1 MATPNVQPYSGSGN
15 TGIVNT
21 AQHIRDVDPRLF
33 YLESFKYPLASLLF
47 TMGTELE
54 KKEDGKYNLKGKVV
68 SKRTT
73 KNTKFEHTESELL
86 KAEFSPT
93 AAVTTGA
100 TTISIPTTDDEYFVA
115 GMEVL
120 LTNANG
126 EREIARVTAVAN
138 GQLTV
143 TRNIGSTGAIT
154 MTTADKLYNMGVVRE
169 EDSTSTSARQAKGET
184 LFNYVQFLS
193 EPYGNTKIEQ
203 ATANYNG
210 NPYQRSKMEAFARMK
225 QKLEMMM
232 WFGVRNVT
240 NSSTNP
246 IYHNGGIMYWLE
258 NQYTDVPTFDVGGV
272 LTKQTWDLWLQDA
285 LKYNNQAKYV
295 FCSSA
300 VLASVSGFASN
311 QIRPADVNIRKFG
324 TAITE
329 YQSPFGMVYLIRE
342 PLFDEVA
349 SMNGSAVC
357 LDLTNVKW
365 RYLEGN
371 GINLDLKSYDDIQE
385 NDRSGRKGEWM
396 AVGGV
401 DIAVGKSHAI
411 LKNVQ

>member
-21 AQHIRDVDPRLF
+21 SQHIRDVDPRLF
-33 YLESFKYPLASLLF
+33 YAETFKYPLVSLLF

-54 KKEDGKYNLKGKVV
+54 RKDDGKYYLKGKVI
-68 SKRTT
+68 SKSKTQ
-73 KNTKFEHTESELL
+73 NTKFEHTESELL
-86 KAEFSPT
+86 KFEFTPT

-115 GMEVL
+115 GMEIL
-120 LTNANG
+120 LTNSNG
-126 EREIARVTAVAN
+126 DREVARITAVAN

-143 TRNIGSTGAIT
+143 TRNIGSTGAIAL
-154 MTTADKLYNMGVVRE
+154 TTADKFYNLGVVRE

-184 LFNYVQFLS
+184 LYNYVQFVS
-193 EPYGNTKIEQ
+193 EPYGNTLIEQ

-210 NPYQRSKMEAFARMK
+210 NPFQRKKMEAFARMK
-225 QKLEMMM
+225 QRLEMQM

-240 NSSTNP
+240 NSTTNP

-258 NQYTDVPTFDVGGV
+258 SQFTDVPTYDVGGV
-272 LTKQTWDLWLQDA
+272 LTRQTWDLWLQDA

-295 FCSSA
+295 FCSSP
-300 VLASVSGFASN
+300 VLAAVSGFALN
-311 QIRPADVNIRKFG
+311 QLRPSDINMTKFG
-324 TAITE
+324 MSIME
-329 YQSPFGMVYLIRE
+329 YQSPFGKVYLVRE

-349 SMNGSAVC
+349 SMNGAAVC
-357 LDLTNVKW
+357 LDLSNIKW
-365 RYLEGN
+365 RFMEG
-371 GINLDLKSYDDIQE
+371 LDLKSYDDIQE
-385 NDRSGRKGEWM
+385 NDRSGRKGEWLC
-396 AVGGV
+396 VGGIDV
-401 DIAVGKSHAI
+401 AVGKSHAI